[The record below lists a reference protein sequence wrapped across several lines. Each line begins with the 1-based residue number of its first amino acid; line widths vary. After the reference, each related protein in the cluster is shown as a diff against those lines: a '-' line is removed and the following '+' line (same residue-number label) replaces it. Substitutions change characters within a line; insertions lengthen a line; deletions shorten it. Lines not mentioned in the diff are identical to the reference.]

1 MALKRLVLQMGQG
14 TDIRGA
20 DSTKAA
26 ERAVRD
32 AIWRNFLRIADALG
46 QPRENMDIEVL
57 IGAPRPE
64 TIDKD
69 VVAAVFPY
77 GKITVHCHEGGL
89 EIANPEGTDTTLLA
103 HAAVVVRMEV
113 PDAIAGNANAGS
125 AAHA

>member
-1 MALKRLVLQMGQG
+1 MALKRMVLQLGQG

-32 AIWRNFLRIADALG
+32 ALWRNVLQIADVLG
-46 QPRENMDIEVL
+46 QPRDTMDIQVK

-77 GKITVHCHEGGL
+77 GKVEVHCEEGGL
-89 EIANPEGTDTTLLA
+89 EIASVNGLDSTLLA
-103 HAAVVVRMEV
+103 HAAIVVRMDI
-113 PDAIAGNANAGS
+113 PDECLGNAGKGS
-125 AAHA
+125 DLT

>member
-1 MALKRLVLQMGQG
+1 MALKRMVLQLGQG

-32 AIWRNFLRIADALG
+32 ALWRNVLQIADVLG
-46 QPRENMDIEVL
+46 QSRDEMDIRVT

-69 VVAAVFPY
+69 IVTAVFPY
-77 GKITVHCHEGGL
+77 GKVEVLCEEGGL
-89 EIANPEGTDTTLLA
+89 EIASANGQDSTLLA
-103 HAAVVVRMEV
+103 HAAVVVRMDV
-113 PDAIAGNANAGS
+113 PDGGLAYS
-125 AAHA
+125 SERRDTK

>member
-1 MALKRLVLQMGQG
+1 MALKRMVLEMGQG

-32 AIWRNFLRIADALG
+32 ALWRNNLQIADALG
-46 QPRENMDIEVL
+46 LPRENMDILVY

-64 TIDKD
+64 TIDKAA
-69 VVAAVFPY
+69 VADVFPY
-77 GKITVHCHEGGL
+77 GKVEILCEEGGL
-89 EIANPEGTDTTLLA
+89 EIATPGRDDSTLLV

-113 PDAIAGNANAGS
+113 ADELLQGS
-125 AAHA
+125 TKS

>member
-1 MALKRLVLQMGQG
+1 MALKRMVLELGQG

-32 AIWRNFLRIADALG
+32 ALWRNNLQIADALG
-46 QPRENMDIEVL
+46 LPRENMDIQVR

-64 TIDKD
+64 TIDKA

-77 GKITVHCHEGGL
+77 GKIEVLCEEGGL
-89 EIANPEGTDTTLLA
+89 EIATPGRDDSTLLA

-113 PDAIAGNANAGS
+113 PDDVLGNVGEGS
-125 AAHA
+125 DAK